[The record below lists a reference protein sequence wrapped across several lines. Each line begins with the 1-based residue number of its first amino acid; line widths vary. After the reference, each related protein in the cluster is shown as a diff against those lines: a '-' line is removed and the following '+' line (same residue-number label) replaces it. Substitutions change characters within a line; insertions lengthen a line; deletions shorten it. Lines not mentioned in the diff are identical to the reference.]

1 MWRRRATRRWDGG
14 KPCAARPS
22 STSSASANGSSSLAF
37 RTHVRNAEDGPRACR
52 RAGCCEGSRSAKSR
66 GTTRGPA
73 DTVFLHVFAKFRR
86 DPLSD
91 PPESHGR
98 MLPHATHGPM
108 ATCSGTDRHITDHV
122 RERWTDGVRS
132 TKWVSYAKMCVARV
146 EMSGHEESEACQRG
160 PRPTPRS
167 RLDPTRPPPGAAHVR
182 CHWRVLPYIRP
193 DPVTPG
199 PARPTAGD
207 RARTVAWLLGLR
219 GRATPSGEIRFD
231 LLNYALGSPCQ
242 PATTSPA
249 IHRAT

>member
-1 MWRRRATRRWDGG
+1 MPKTAQERVVAPAAAKGAVAPRVVVPRAALPT
-14 KPCAARPS
+14 PS
-22 STSSASANGSSSLAF
+22 SYMS
-37 RTHVRNAEDGPRACR
+37 
-52 RAGCCEGSRSAKSR
+52 SRSL
-66 GTTRGPA
+66 
-73 DTVFLHVFAKFRR
+73 DVI
-86 DPLSD
+86 PLRD